1 MKILGAH
8 AENLGAHLK
17 CPVTQLVKLLAI
29 LTVLLINALV
39 INEQLTEITKTSFIS
54 SLQCHKLNKI
64 ELS

>member
-17 CPVTQLVKLLAI
+17 CPATQLVKLLAI

-39 INEQLTEITKTSFIS
+39 INEHVYMAYASYTNFFFVLV
-54 SLQCHKLNKI
+54 
-64 ELS
+64 